1 MLGLYIH
8 VPFCAQKCNYCDF
21 NSYKIEEKNQK
32 TDYLISIRKEM
43 ELYKEEFKNKEFTSV
58 FLGGGTP
65 SILTPEEL
73 TTLMEN
79 IYSNFN
85 IGKDAE
91 ITMECNPGTLDKVKL
106 KAIKSL
112 GINRLSMGLQ
122 VTQDHHLKYIGRIH
136 TYEQFEKNYKDAIE
150 VGINNINVDLM
161 YSLPNQ
167 SFDEWKET
175 LNKIINLNPSHI
187 SAYSLILEEGTK
199 FYDMY
204 LNKEFELND
213 EEVDINIYNY
223 TIDTLCKNGY
233 HQYEISNYSK
243 EGYECKHNIVY
254 WQCDNYLGLGPGAS
268 GYINNYRY
276 SNICDIKGYNK
287 CLEYDKRPIE
297 EKNIL
302 SKKDEMEEFIFM
314 GLRMNKG
321 INLDEFYKR
330 FNIDFKH
337 RYNDILGKLKN
348 LNLIIEQNNNI
359 ILTQRGREISNTVF
373 VEFID

>member
-43 ELYKEEFKNKEFTSV
+43 ELYKEEFKSKEFTSV

-254 WQCDNYLGLGPGAS
+254 WKCDNYLGLGPGAS